1 MRIIITHPMSHDSM
15 PTNACFFCGHP
26 VSELGIT
33 CIDETAQD
41 RVLGLV
47 CSSCV
52 QREPAQLQ
60 AALAEK
66 AIWLRGQ
73 YALLERQAASLLA
86 QADRLDR
93 LAHQPLVL
101 PFAPAVEPVAYA
113 TAPGEIAAIGN

>member
-15 PTNACFFCGHP
+15 PTNACYFCGHP

-41 RVLGLV
+41 RVLGMV
-47 CSSCV
+47 CTSCV
-52 QREPAQLQ
+52 QRAPAQLQ

-66 AIWLRGQ
+66 AGWLRGQ

-86 QADRLDR
+86 QADRLAW
-93 LAHQPLVL
+93 LAQQPIAL
-101 PFAPAVEPVAYA
+101 PLAAAMEPVAYA